1 MDSVVVLQSEKCYSL
16 HQLAHLKQWV
26 GNLRGHQSPI
36 NKFAPRLLPL
46 LFFPIITWAI
56 MKYWNLTS
64 LEIWRARIA
73 HVRCLPA
80 TSFGNSWGHVWFLP
94 FCKKK
99 TNSSFQITLQTNDQ
113 LTQFCRCAKKLDS
126 FHLRASRLVCSPKV
140 HQVSQLKGL

>member
-26 GNLRGHQSPI
+26 ENLLGHLSPI

-56 MKYWNLTS
+56 MTILKFDGPWNLKGS
-64 LEIWRARIA
+64 NSSCA
-73 HVRCLPA
+73 VLPA
-80 TSFGNSWGHVWFLP
+80 TSLGNSWGHVWFLP